1 MDYYEQLGVAKN
13 ASADDIKKAYRELAI
28 KYHPDKNPGNKEA
41 EEKFKEI
48 SVAYEVLSNPEKRA
62 RYDQFGH
69 EAYTSQGGG
78 GGADFNHAQDI
89 FNAFFGGGGFG
100 GGGGFNFEDLFGG
113 GGGRRRNPNA
123 PVQGEDL
130 RYDLTIDFEDA
141 MYGAEK
147 ELQIP
152 HLVKCSDCNGSGA
165 AEGAQK
171 KSCPHCGGSGV
182 ETVSQGFFSV
192 RQTCRA
198 CGGKG
203 QTIDKPCRTCGGSG
217 KKRITEPVK
226 IRIRP
231 GMDSGNQL
239 RVSGMGNAGDRGG
252 APGDLYIYLTV
263 RPSRIFH
270 REGNDLICE
279 VPVPFSVAAL
289 GGELDVPTISGK
301 STIMVPKGSQHGR
314 VLRLAGKGV
323 PSLRGGGRGDLHVR
337 LVIETPVDLSREQQE
352 LLQKF
357 QESLG
362 KNNTPQ
368 HNNFVNNAGAFLRS
382 DKD

>member
-1 MDYYEQLGVAKN
+1 MDYYEQLGISKD
-13 ASADDIKKAYRELAI
+13 ASADDIKKAYRKLAV

-48 SVAYEVLSNPEKRA
+48 SAAYEVLSNPEKRA

-69 EAYTSQGGG
+69 DAYTSQGGG
-78 GGADFNHAQDI
+78 GGTDFNHAQDI

-100 GGGGFNFEDLFGG
+100 GGGGGFSFEDLF

-130 RYDLTIDFEDA
+130 RFDLTIEFEDA

-152 HLVKCSDCNGSGA
+152 HLVRCDQCNGTGA
-165 AEGAQK
+165 AEGASK
-171 KSCPHCGGSGV
+171 KVCPHCGGSGV
-182 ETVSQGFFSV
+182 ENVSQGFFSV

-231 GMDSGNQL
+231 GMDTGNQL

-252 APGDLYIYLTV
+252 APGDLYIFLTV

-279 VPVPFSVAAL
+279 VPVPFAVAAL

-323 PSLRGGGRGDLHVR
+323 PSLRGGNRGDLHIR
-337 LVIETPVDLSREQQE
+337 LVIETPVDLSKEQQE
-352 LLQKF
+352 LLKKF

>member
-13 ASADDIKKAYRELAI
+13 ASADDIKKAYRKLAI
-28 KYHPDKNPGNKEA
+28 KYHPDKNPGDKAA

-48 SVAYEVLSNPEKRA
+48 SAAYEVLSNPEKRA

-69 EAYTSQGGG
+69 EAYTSSGGAGAG
-78 GGADFNHAQDI
+78 GGANAQDI

-100 GGGGFNFEDLFGG
+100 GGGGFSFEDLFG

-152 HLVKCSDCNGSGA
+152 HLVSCPDCKGSGA
-165 AEGAQK
+165 AEGATK

-203 QTIDKPCRTCGGSG
+203 QTIDKPCRSCGGSG

-252 APGDLYIYLTV
+252 APGDLYIHLNV
-263 RPSRIFH
+263 RPSKIFH

-279 VPVPFSVAAL
+279 VPVPFAVAAL
-289 GGELDVPTISGK
+289 GGELDVPTITGK
-301 STIMVPKGSQHGR
+301 STIMVPKGSQFGR
-314 VLRLAGKGV
+314 VLRLAGKGA
-323 PSLRGGGRGDLHVR
+323 PSLRGGARGDLHIR
-337 LVIETPVDLSREQQE
+337 LIIETPVELNKEQQE
-352 LLQKF
+352 LLKKF
-357 QESLG
+357 QDSL
-362 KNNTPQ
+362 KKENSPQ
-368 HNNFVNNAGAFLRS
+368 HNKFVSNAGAFLRS

>member
-13 ASADDIKKAYRELAI
+13 ASADEIKKAYRKLAI
-28 KYHPDKNPGNKEA
+28 KYHPDKNPGTKEA

-48 SVAYEVLSNPEKRA
+48 SAAYEVLSDPDKRA

-69 EAYTSQGGG
+69 EAYTSSGGGG

-113 GGGRRRNPNA
+113 GRRSNPNA
-123 PVQGEDL
+123 PVPGEDL

-152 HLVKCSDCNGSGA
+152 HTVSCPDCHGSGA
-165 AEGAQK
+165 GEGATK
-171 KSCPHCGGSGV
+171 TRCAACGGSGV
-182 ETVSQGFFSV
+182 ETVSKGFFSV

-198 CGGKG
+198 CGGRG
-203 QTIDKPCRTCGGSG
+203 QKIDKPCRSCNGSG

-231 GMDSGNQL
+231 GMDTGNQL
-239 RVSGMGNAGDRGG
+239 RVSGMGNAGERGG
-252 APGDLYIYLTV
+252 APGDLYICLTV

-279 VPVPFSVAAL
+279 VPVPFTVAAL

-314 VLRLAGKGV
+314 ILRLAGKGV
-323 PSLRGGGRGDLHVR
+323 PSLRGGVRGDLHIR
-337 LVIETPVDLSREQQE
+337 LVIETPVELTKEQQE
-352 LLQKF
+352 LLKKF
-357 QESLG
+357 QESLT
-362 KNNTPQ
+362 KENTPL